1 MTGETKPVHQLGGST
16 LSIRGCAPTQLNDK
30 TATKATTAN
39 KCRTTRRECGVVT
52 VDPQTSLALRGIGS
66 VPSSDGIA
74 STESGQTE
82 LRDTKMSRSIG
93 FGSWAA
99 GGVQC
104 RMISTTVRDT

>member
-1 MTGETKPVHQLGGST
+1 M
-16 LSIRGCAPTQLNDK
+16 
-30 TATKATTAN
+30 
-39 KCRTTRRECGVVT
+39 VT
-52 VDPQTSLALRGIGS
+52 VDPQISLALRGIGS

-82 LRDTKMSRSIG
+82 QRDAKMQRSIE

-104 RMISTTVRDT
+104 RMVSTTTRIT